1 MEGVLT
7 AAAHCTV
14 NSFSVCVTPLQTHR
28 YGDSVKG
35 DSIFGSRVTGM
46 YPTCKSRNF
55 NKQLEILGI
64 DEKMMLKWALK
75 ITSEVVYF
83 VSG

>member
-1 MEGVLT
+1 
-7 AAAHCTV
+7 
-14 NSFSVCVTPLQTHR
+14 
-28 YGDSVKG
+28 
-35 DSIFGSRVTGM
+35 M

-83 VSG
+83 VCVRIIAQWWGRALVYWAVSLSSVKLMETRD

>member
-1 MEGVLT
+1 
-7 AAAHCTV
+7 
-14 NSFSVCVTPLQTHR
+14 
-28 YGDSVKG
+28 
-35 DSIFGSRVTGM
+35 M